1 MNKGT
6 SLSLNSDP
14 NGTVTIS
21 NDRTTITIQPDGTV
35 AISSYDP
42 IQLTGA
48 SLAKLDQANMAF
60 DDEVAVRHALGQR
73 LEKKTA
79 N

>member
-48 SLAKLDQANMAF
+48 SLAKLDKAHTGSTEQANFCA
-60 DDEVAVRHALGQR
+60 ALLQR